1 MQKTITLNKAFSQ
14 TYFIRFFLNIFSS
27 IPSSVV
33 KHVCA
38 FSDGIFS
45 TSQLADTTVI
55 EVVPIL

>member
-1 MQKTITLNKAFSQ
+1 MQKTITFKIAFSK
-14 TYFIRFFLNIFSS
+14 TYFIQFFQNILNS
-27 IPSSVV
+27 ISSSVV
-33 KHVCA
+33 KHVSA